1 MGSAIKT
8 IILGYM
14 TKDGTAAILVKF
26 TLKPMNCAR
35 TKTIDV
41 KRNKGR

>member
-26 TLKPMNCAR
+26 TLKPMNCAAFAVTDR
-35 TKTIDV
+35 
-41 KRNKGR
+41 